1 FQYNMFYGYIAQKFI
16 YSPVFKS
23 YHSPNAQFHIIGNC
37 FLSLNMI
44 SRKTMEDPK
53 KIIIFFRFQHFKY
66 FVKCIPAMN
75 YHRKFFSFCQLYL
88 ETEGFLL
95 LFQKRFI
102 PKKINSC
109 FSHCKEFPGCK

>member
-1 FQYNMFYGYIAQKFI
+1 
-16 YSPVFKS
+16 
-23 YHSPNAQFHIIGNC
+23 GNC

-44 SRKTMEDPK
+44 SRKTMENPK

-66 FVKCIPAMN
+66 LVKCIPAMN

-109 FSHCKEFPGCK
+109 FSHCKEFPGCKLLLNMQQFLFIILFDRCWVQPHH